1 MILNFPYIDQV
12 INEVMR
18 FYPALPRYAKSRKYF
33 YGS

>member
-18 FYPALPRYAKSRKYF
+18 FYPALPRYTKSRTFF
-33 YGS
+33 YDS